1 MDERMGRL
9 VRDEAAHL
17 ADELNMNHDHKAADL
32 LRADA
37 RFGPELVKAI
47 SYQAM
52 AMSAPQS
59 DHILLTSARDGGVDI
74 AVQHQREG
82 YVEQPTRV
90 LHITPNTQT
99 GPEMVLTFPPVD
111 QRFQP
116 PAPSGHYFQ
125 APPGQY
131 VEAPPPPPP
140 PPNNEAACTAGGAVA
155 GGIVGNLIG
164 DRHNR
169 AGTTILGAVAGAVVG
184 NKACENR

>member
-9 VRDEAAHL
+9 IRDEAAHL
-17 ADELNMNHDHKAADL
+17 AGELNMNHEHSAADL

-37 RFGPELVKAI
+37 RFGPDTVKAI

-59 DHILLTSARDGGVDI
+59 DHILLTGARDGGVDI
-74 AVQHQREG
+74 ALQHQRDG
-82 YVEQPTRV
+82 YVEQPKRI
-90 LHITPNTQT
+90 LHITPNTQE
-99 GPEMVLTFPPVD
+99 GPEMVLTIPPVD

-116 PAPSGHYFQ
+116 PPPRGQYYQ
-125 APPGQY
+125 AQPGQY
-131 VEAPPPPPP
+131 VDAPPPPP

-155 GGIVGNLIG
+155 GGLVGNLIG

-169 AGTTILGAVAGAVVG
+169 TGTTILGAIAGAVVG